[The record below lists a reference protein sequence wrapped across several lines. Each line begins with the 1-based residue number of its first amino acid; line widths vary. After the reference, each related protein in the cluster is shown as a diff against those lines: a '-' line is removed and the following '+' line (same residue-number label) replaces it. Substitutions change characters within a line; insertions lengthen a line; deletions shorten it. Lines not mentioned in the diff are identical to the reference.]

1 MRRHFSS
8 ELQRSTYAKGRNLRW
23 SFLFLILAC
32 LVAFFVVHCLT
43 FPADTLTVEDA
54 QGIFPA
60 STEISVPRF
69 TENSHFYSYEDDL
82 LFATVVLPEGAS
94 VPEDAVLTV
103 TPIEDTENTYT
114 AAAERVATGE
124 IRQVKL
130 YDVSFYTAD
139 GTYLPVSDE
148 AKVNFHFK
156 KTVPVESRDN
166 VAVLHFEE
174 DGVKLPSITDVAVQ
188 EDNQLTDLSFD
199 TEGFS
204 VYAMVTWSEE
214 MNLDGQSY
222 AIVSVND
229 GAAAEKKHAAL
240 MGYAS
245 PKNSN
250 RLAAGL
256 CDVMKVDSQYY
267 VSSIDG
273 EFTEW
278 HFTGGNV
285 AVWQKHRWQRK
296 SVGERT
302 A

>member
-1 MRRHFSS
+1 M
-8 ELQRSTYAKGRNLRW
+8 
-23 SFLFLILAC
+23 
-32 LVAFFVVHCLT
+32 
-43 FPADTLTVEDA
+43 
-54 QGIFPA
+54 
-60 STEISVPRF
+60 PRF
-69 TENSHFYSYEDDL
+69 TENSYFYSYEDDL

-130 YDVSFYTAD
+130 YDVSFHTAD

-156 KTVPVESRDN
+156 ETVPAESRDN

-267 VSSIDG
+267 VSSTDG

-278 HFTGGNV
+278 HFIGGNA